1 MAIENN
7 AYLGFKSY
15 GDYQKKVN
23 RNKTS
28 QITKNVAPVVG
39 AALGV
44 ASAMVVSPKI
54 FKTEKTFDKVGRML
68 SMAGAANVGGV
79 LAGSIGTN
87 KDSKKRKWKE
97 AAFQFMNTSIPMI
110 MVSSILTVCEKVKSL
125 NNNPAKVIGSIVG
138 MVGGAMIA
146 TGITNLTRPK
156 GEPARKYTIK
166 DSVANFDDAVATVAI
181 GFEDIN
187 KYINADK
194 FLPFIYIYCGSRA
207 GKKE

>member
-1 MAIENN
+1 MKKLNKKSSIE
-7 AYLGFKSY
+7 LSSLSEHTVFS
-15 GDYQKKVN
+15 
-23 RNKTS
+23 
-28 QITKNVAPVVG
+28 
-39 AALGV
+39 
-44 ASAMVVSPKI
+44 SPKI

-79 LAGSIGTN
+79 LAGSIGAN

-125 NNNPAKVIGSIVG
+125 NNNLAKIIGSIVG

-166 DSVANFDDAVATVAI
+166 ELWDNLLVD
-181 GFEDIN
+181 
-187 KYINADK
+187 ADK
-194 FLPFIYIYCGSRA
+194 VIFLYRDDYYN
-207 GKKE
+207 EDD